1 MYHLHQ
7 ARQDG
12 VNVEREAMGDGS
24 GDIDWGD
31 VGVGAAFLLL
41 LVDRDARCK
50 NTNAVPLLLV

>member
-1 MYHLHQ
+1 M
-7 ARQDG
+7 
-12 VNVEREAMGDGS
+12 NVEREAMGDGS

-41 LVDRDARCK
+41 FVDRDARCK